1 MMEASRRPVHDV
13 SSTLFQGRWRTA
25 VVAAVLVAPHAIL
38 DLRHANW
45 RLTLLIRLG
54 WVVLLL
60 AAYRLQR
67 RRTRVASILSAYVAV
82 LGSGAAVVTIVAL
95 AGGSH
100 GPRFAIIMALPLALL
115 IMIPDLPWSAVAM
128 GLLSF
133 AGGTLLLVRDGR
145 DAWWIAEWVVL
156 STTLAAVTAYGTYQL
171 GRLRAAERQAEEERA
186 AALVRLTDSERRRS
200 QSERLALAGRLAA
213 GVAHEINNPLAFVK
227 ANLLA
232 LQRRGEGEVG
242 PAEEQEI
249 LRESLLGVQRIARIV
264 ADLRGLARGGPEDLA
279 PCDLDAVVSEAL
291 RLASG
296 RLSGARVARQ
306 VAAPLPRPVASHRLL
321 VQALV
326 NLLVNSAD
334 AVAGVPPERRWVKVA
349 AEQRDG
355 QVVVEVEDGGPGLAP
370 EILARLF
377 EPFHSTKGTAGTGL
391 GLALTREQVRSCGG
405 SIEGGNRP
413 GGGAIFT
420 IRLAEGAPAA
430 RA

>member
-1 MMEASRRPVHDV
+1 MEASRSPAHDV
-13 SSTLFQGRWRTA
+13 SGTLFQGRWRTA
-25 VVAAVLVAPHAIL
+25 VVAAVLVAPHALL

-45 RLTLLIRLG
+45 RLALLIRLG
-54 WVVLLL
+54 WVALLL

-67 RRTRVASILSAYVAV
+67 RRTRAASILSAYVAV

-100 GPRFAIIMALPLALL
+100 GPRFDIIMALPLALL

-145 DAWWIAEWVVL
+145 DGWWIAEWLVL
-156 STTLAAVTAYGTYQL
+156 STTLAAVTAYGAYQL
-171 GRLRAAERQAEEERA
+171 RRLRAAERRAEEERA
-186 AALVRLTDSERRRS
+186 DALVRLAESERRRG

-213 GVAHEINNPLAFVK
+213 GVAHEINNPLSFVK
-227 ANLLA
+227 ANLMA
-232 LQRRGEGEVG
+232 LQRHGEGVMDA
-242 PAEEQEI
+242 AEEGEL
-249 LRESLLGVQRIARIV
+249 LRESLLGVERIARIV

-279 PCDLDAVVSEAL
+279 PCDVNAVVDEAL

-296 RLSGARVARQ
+296 RLSGARVACQ
-306 VAAPLPRPVASHRLL
+306 VAEPLPRPVASHRLL

-334 AVAGVPPERRWVKVA
+334 AVAAVAPERRWVKVA
-349 AEQRDG
+349 AERRAG
-355 QVVVEVEDGGPGLAP
+355 EVVVEVEDGGPGLSP

-377 EPFHSTKGTAGTGL
+377 EPFLSTKGTAGTGL

-405 SIEGGNRP
+405 SIEGWNRP
-413 GGGAIFT
+413 GGGAVFT
-420 IRLAEGAPAA
+420 IRLAGGAGPVPA
-430 RA
+430 